1 MIVHEDHILQ
11 LLITVIA
18 RATRTKKKPQN
29 ENYGNYNIIL

>member
-18 RATRTKKKPQN
+18 RATRTKKK
-29 ENYGNYNIIL
+29 